1 MVRSGRRTTRRSN
14 RRTHRRSSKRS
25 HIKRNDGDDAGKAIA
40 AGGFGCVFKPAI
52 ACANPDITKKMKR
65 SGYEYIT
72 KVMEARYAKDEMKE
86 VDTVLPIV
94 SKIPNHKRYFLVDG
108 IFECKKFGPLTS
120 ENLKGLDSTC
130 TNLSRIGI
138 VASNINVNLSSLS
151 AIYIPYGGESVATE
165 MKRLALDYNRV
176 HDTPAQVKFVSKDIG
191 ILSYALADVLEHA
204 IVPMNKLNLIH
215 LDLKGDNLLFNE
227 SVLDDGKMPYIKV
240 IDWGLAGKVPSKG
253 IANAAKDRPFQFNAP
268 FSNILFNK
276 RIIDNA
282 VKMHSGGRDLVI
294 TDAQM
299 PLIATTI
306 VNTMLSFWEGH
317 AKYIAQD
324 INRFI
329 TPFAMSTSKGEIAA
343 LSSDAKCTT
352 EVVTLIVNYITPILK
367 KYWHEG
373 VYGLYSG
380 FQGSFNADK
389 YFQEVYRYNCDVW
402 GVIVCYQDFLNRISS
417 YTLHRQSEILKVM
430 SNILFKYC
438 FSPTYAAER
447 IPVESVMRDMRAL
460 GRLCGVMQKPTP
472 ESPNTPPPVPKAATI
487 ALVSPPGAR
496 DKSLEE
502 EILLMPNATYSP
514 QAAKKTK
521 TKLVL
526 RVASHAKGSPQT
538 VSLKGKKRCPKGY
551 SKHPSKSGKCR
562 KTVKKAKKTSS
573 KKVTNINTA
582 RQSLPL
588 GRKRCPTGYSKVSG
602 DGVTTKII
610 CAKK

>member
-1 MVRSGRRTTRRSN
+1 MVRSERKTTRHSN
-14 RRTHRRSSKRS
+14 RRTRKRSSKRS
-25 HIKRNDGDDAGKAIA
+25 HKKRNDGDDAGKAIA

-52 ACANPDITKKMKR
+52 ACANPDIAKKMKK

-72 KVMEARYAKDEMKE
+72 KVMEASYAKDEMKE

-94 SKIPNHKRYFLVDG
+94 SKIPNNKRYFLVDG
-108 IFECKKFGPLTS
+108 IFECKNFGPLTS
-120 ENLKGLDSTC
+120 EDLKGLDSKC

-151 AIYIPYGGESVATE
+151 AIYIPYGGESVATQ

-253 IANAAKDRPFQFNAP
+253 IAIAAKNRPFQFNAP

-276 RIIDNA
+276 VAVDNA
-282 VKMHSGGRDLVI
+282 VKMHSSGRDLVI

-306 VNTMLSFWEGH
+306 VNRMIGHWEGH
-317 AKYIAQD
+317 AKYIAEN
-324 INRFI
+324 INKLI
-329 TPFAMSTSKGEIAA
+329 TPFVMSTSKGEIAA

-367 KYWHEG
+367 KYWQEG
-373 VYGLYSG
+373 EYGLYSG
-380 FQGSFNADK
+380 VQGSFNADK

-402 GVIVCYQDFLNRISS
+402 GVIVCYQDFLSRVSS
-417 YTLHRQSEILKVM
+417 YFALHRKSEILKVM

-472 ESPNTPPPVPKAATI
+472 ESPNTPSPVPKAATV
-487 ALVSPPGAR
+487 ALVSPPAAAAVPNTSEVMDAALARAAAAAR

-502 EILLMPNATYSP
+502 DILLKPNAMYAP
-514 QAAKKTK
+514 QSAKKMK

-538 VSLKGKKRCPKGY
+538 VSLKGKKRCPNGY
-551 SKHPSKSGKCR
+551 TKHPSKSNKCR
-562 KTVKKAKKTSS
+562 K
-573 KKVTNINTA
+573 KV
-582 RQSLPL
+582 
-588 GRKRCPTGYSKVSG
+588 
-602 DGVTTKII
+602 
-610 CAKK
+610 

>member
-1 MVRSGRRTTRRSN
+1 MVRSERKTTRHSN
-14 RRTHRRSSKRS
+14 RRTHKRSSKRS
-25 HIKRNDGDDAGKAIA
+25 HKKRNDGDDAGKAIA

-52 ACANPDITKKMKR
+52 ACANPVIAKQMKK

-72 KVMEARYAKDEMKE
+72 KVMDASYAEDEMKE
-86 VDTVLPIV
+86 VNTVLPIV
-94 SKIPNHKRYFLVDG
+94 SKIPNNKRYFLVDG

-120 ENLKGLDSTC
+120 EDLRELDSKC
-130 TNLSRIGI
+130 SNLSRIGI
-138 VASNINVNLSSLS
+138 NASNINVNLSSLS
-151 AIYIPYGGESVATE
+151 AIYIPYGGESVATL

-240 IDWGLAGKVPSKG
+240 IDWGLAGKVPSTG
-253 IANAAKDRPFQFNAP
+253 IAIAAKNRPFQFNAP

-276 RIIDNA
+276 QVVDNA
-282 VKMHSGGRDLVI
+282 VKLHSSAESRRAGLVI

-306 VNTMLSFWEGH
+306 VNKMLGVWEGH
-317 AKYIAQD
+317 AKYIAEN
-324 INRFI
+324 INKLI
-329 TPFAMSTSKGEIAA
+329 TPFVMSTSKGEIAA

-367 KYWHEG
+367 KYWQEG
-373 VYGLYSG
+373 EYGLYSG
-380 FQGSFNADK
+380 VQGSFNADK

-402 GVIVCYQDFLNRISS
+402 GVIVCYQDFLSRVSS
-417 YTLHRQSEILKVM
+417 YFALHRKSEILKVM

-472 ESPNTPPPVPKAATI
+472 ESPNTPSPVPKAATI
-487 ALVSPPGAR
+487 ALVSPPAAAAAPNTSEAMDAALARAAAAAR

-502 EILLMPNATYSP
+502 DIPGEARWWSSSWSP
-514 QAAKKTK
+514 PSAPQSAKKMK

-538 VSLKGKKRCPKGY
+538 VSLKGKKRCPNGY
-551 SKHPSKSGKCR
+551 TKHPSKSNKCR
-562 KTVKKAKKTSS
+562 K
-573 KKVTNINTA
+573 KV
-582 RQSLPL
+582 
-588 GRKRCPTGYSKVSG
+588 
-602 DGVTTKII
+602 
-610 CAKK
+610 